1 MGVLGCIRASVSYKC
16 SICRDQQREVSS
28 PRDWSYKWFWAFL
41 WILGTK
47 PTTSGRAAGA
57 RHCWASSLALVLFI
71 FKRDAYICEDF
82 RIFFKN
88 PCFSG
93 LHRLAPL
100 TFMILQIILKPL
112 INWDPHLTVHQP
124 PAQRSGITGVGVE
137 VWGLSY
143 WRIALEG
150 LHGNKQTT
158 GTWLHVSFIITKKLA
173 QIMYSSQVQGL
184 TKGFF
189 TLYVSSFFPALCRKQ
204 QERWWFPSPHDSE
217 GLESLTNRS
226 TAGKSQSS
234 WALSCCQS
242 YQPAAAVIILT
253 VSIPLSV
260 ASLTHACVFLWIEL
274 VSFPVWATL
283 LFQNS
288 SNGQLKK
295 QKVYLGSLL
304 WKLQPLISCFWAVRN
319 GNIVMGTWVRGTWSS
334 HAGQERGR
342 D

>member
-41 WILGTK
+41 WK
-47 PTTSGRAAGA
+47 AGA
-57 RHCWASSLALVLFI
+57 RHFWASSLALVLFI

-88 PCFSG
+88 PCFSV
-93 LHRLAPL
+93 LYRLAPL

-173 QIMYSSQVQGL
+173 QIMYSSQTQGL

-204 QERWWFPSPHDSE
+204 QERWWLPSPHDSE

-226 TAGKSQSS
+226 TAGKSQSL
-234 WALSCCQS
+234 WALNWCQS
-242 YQPAAAVIILT
+242 YQPAVAVIILT

-260 ASLTHACVFLWIEL
+260 ASLTHACVFLCIEPWVFL
-274 VSFPVWATL
+274 REPPFCFRIPQMANLRSRKFILAHCFGNFSLWSVAFGLWEMETWWWEHGWEEPACL
-283 LFQNS
+283 M
-288 SNGQLKK
+288 
-295 QKVYLGSLL
+295 LGKREEETSI
-304 WKLQPLISCFWAVRN
+304 P
-319 GNIVMGTWVRGTWSS
+319 
-334 HAGQERGR
+334 
-342 D
+342 